1 MVGCIACNPTR
12 HITSH
17 FFDNWRL
24 ICDFHRIKRACKRA
38 NIIDD
43 GKKVNQTKN
52 PAEYLPKY
60 LDQLTQVHVQLIN
73 VHSMVHHALI
83 DKAKLWG
90 HLLCTYEN
98 TTWLQIRI
106 CHNMDFN
113 YNEIIIGHCG
123 MSYLTWQNI
132 IISTFLYILGFSP
145 LVTAWASDPKWNS
158 SKIIQQVAHSIEKSW
173 KSQYLLWL
181 GSTASKNV

>member
-52 PAEYLPKY
+52 PTEFLPKY
-60 LDQLTQVHVQLIN
+60 LDQLTQVYVQLIN
-73 VHSMVHHALI
+73 VHSRVHALI
-83 DKAKLWG
+83 DKAKVWG

-98 TTWLQIRI
+98 TTWLQRRI
-106 CHNMDFN
+106 CHNNF
-113 YNEIIIGHCG
+113 NEIIIGHWHELFDVAEHNNFHLLVHTRL
-123 MSYLTWQNI
+123 Y
-132 IISTFLYILGFSP
+132 STCNCLGI
-145 LVTAWASDPKWNS
+145 W
-158 SKIIQQVAHSIEKSW
+158 SKME
-173 KSQYLLWL
+173 
-181 GSTASKNV
+181 